1 MKNFLILFVT
11 ILLGGVALFVLV
23 TTLLHAK
30 EERESCEQFR
40 FTAIQ
45 DVPVSFLLGALL
57 IILASN
63 GAK

>member
-11 ILLGGVALFVLV
+11 ILLGGLGLFVLV

-40 FTAIQ
+40 FTAIS
-45 DVPVSFLLGALL
+45 DVPVRCFEYFQ
-57 IILASN
+57 
-63 GAK
+63 KEYK